1 MKKNNW
7 LWIIGGALIIGYSLL
22 LFAGEKIHAMSYVSS
37 VMYYVGIAMELT
49 AILLDKGK
57 SNTIAY
63 LSGCLAFAVLII
75 PMALPFSPWTF
86 SIKSIVS
93 VVTYATLAIIAKK
106 MHKEHKWVQ
115 ALGTAFIIVF
125 ATCIGVG
132 IIGNMLYSAIENQN
146 VIDFAKGFVNVTGTA
161 NKLLAGA
168 MFIFIGKIKK

>member
-1 MKKNNW
+1 MKRNNW

-22 LFAGEKIHAMSYVSS
+22 RFAGEKIHAMSYVSS
-37 VMYYVGIAMELT
+37 VMYYTGIAMGLT

-57 SNTIAY
+57 SNIIAY
-63 LSGCLAFAVLII
+63 LSGCIALAVLII

-93 VVTYATLAIIAKK
+93 VATFATLAIIAKK
-106 MHKEHKWVQ
+106 MYKEYKWVQ

-125 ATCIGVG
+125 VASMSVG
-132 IIGNMLYSAIENQN
+132 IIGNMLSYAIENQN
-146 VIDFAKGFVNVTGTA
+146 VIDFIKGFVNVTGTA